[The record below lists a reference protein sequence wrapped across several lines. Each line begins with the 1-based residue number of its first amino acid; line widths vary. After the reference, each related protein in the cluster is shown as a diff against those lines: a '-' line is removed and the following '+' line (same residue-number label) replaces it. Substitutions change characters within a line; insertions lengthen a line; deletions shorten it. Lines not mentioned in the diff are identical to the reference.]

1 MRKPSTRA
9 PRRKGNWSATNDVR
23 SVMHGSGKQTKRRS
37 CKHTCSQTRRPQE
50 AHTHNRAGKA
60 ANTNAQPKL
69 TSEPQPDAP
78 ATRTHTKARD
88 TNKHQR
94 ATLLRTQATP
104 RQDRKHTKRHESA
117 VIHTCAC
124 HTLRSQHRT
133 HTHTRGGGGREPV
146 GEGQ

>member
-1 MRKPSTRA
+1 MIKPSTRA
-9 PRRKGNWSATNDVR
+9 PQRKGNWSATNDVR

-78 ATRTHTKARD
+78 ATRTHTKARN

-94 ATLLRTQATP
+94 ATLRTQATL
-104 RQDRKHTKRHESA
+104 RQDRKHTKKHESA

-124 HTLRSQHRT
+124 HTLRRQGT